1 MKIIKILTVAAL
13 ILSFAV
19 YGVSVITEYAEKD
32 DTLPEIYS
40 DREVLEATCAT
51 VGEHLTDGLSA
62 KDGNDGDLTAQI
74 VAGSATRFVT
84 PGKYD
89 VTYAVFDSSNQMA
102 TLTRRVHLTDY
113 HSPRFTLSQP
123 LVFDIDAASS
133 VLIKKSIGA
142 QDLLDGDLSE
152 WVVVTDTTLTSQQ
165 TGDYEYAVQVSNSY
179 GDTAQLRLPVHV
191 VDFTDYKLR
200 INLAS
205 PIVYI
210 TPGEAFNPRNFLEGL
225 YDKQGNKLDP
235 GLVRAEGNV
244 DVNTPGM
251 YEVKFQAAD
260 EAGNLGITW
269 LTVVVQ
275 EGA

>member
-62 KDGNDGDLTAQI
+62 QDGNDGDLTAQI

-133 VLIKKSIGA
+133 VLIKKAIGA
-142 QDLLDGDLSE
+142 QDMLDGDLSE

-191 VDFTDYKLR
+191 VDFSDYKLK
-200 INLAS
+200 INLTS

-210 TPGEAFNPRNFLEGL
+210 TPGEAFNPRSFLEGL
-225 YDKQGNKLDP
+225 YDKQGNKLEP
-235 GLVRAEGNV
+235 ELVRAEGSV
-244 DVNTPGM
+244 DVYTPGM

>member
-1 MKIIKILTVAAL
+1 MKIIKSLTVALL
-13 ILSFAV
+13 ILSVAV
-19 YGVSVITEYAEKD
+19 FGVSLVTEYAGKD
-32 DTLPEIYS
+32 NTLPEIYS
-40 DREVLEATCAT
+40 DREVLEATCST
-51 VGEHLTDGLSA
+51 VGEHLTDGLTA
-62 KDGNDGDLTAQI
+62 HDGKDGDLTAEI

-123 LVFDIDAASS
+123 LVFDIDAATSA
-133 VLIKKSIGA
+133 LIKKAIGA
-142 QDLLDGDLSE
+142 QDMLDGDLTE

-165 TGDYEYAVQVSNSY
+165 TGDYEYTVQVSNSY
-179 GDTAQLRLPVHV
+179 GDTAKLNLPVHV
-191 VDFTDYKLR
+191 VDFADYKLK
-200 INLAS
+200 INLTS

-210 TPGEAFNPRNFLEGL
+210 TPGEEFNPRSCLEGL
-225 YDKQGNKLDP
+225 YDKQGNELSSD
-235 GLVRAEGNV
+235 LVGAEGNV
-244 DVNTPGM
+244 DVNSPGT
-251 YEVKFQAAD
+251 YEVKFRAAD
-260 EAGNLGITW
+260 EAGNMGITW